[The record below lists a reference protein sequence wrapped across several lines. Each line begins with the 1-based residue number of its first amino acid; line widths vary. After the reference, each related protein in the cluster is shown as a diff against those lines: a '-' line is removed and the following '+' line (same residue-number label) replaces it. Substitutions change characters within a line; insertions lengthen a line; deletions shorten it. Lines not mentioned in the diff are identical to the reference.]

1 MKTLTFEQ
9 LISQVRKGDKRIFSI
24 IIERIEMDRCKLRLV
39 EHNGNVEW
47 LNVVTAENDN
57 VVLKLETKERN

>member
-9 LISQVRKGDKRIFSI
+9 LISQVRKGDKRILTI
-24 IIERIEMDRCKLRLV
+24 IIERIEMDRCRLRLM
-39 EHNGNVEW
+39 ENNGNVEW

>member
-9 LISQVRKGDKRIFSI
+9 LISQVRKGDKRILTI
-24 IIERIEMDRCKLRLV
+24 IIERIETDRCRLRLV
-39 EHNGNVEW
+39 ENNGNVEW